1 MRNLAKIFVIVTAF
15 LVMADVAAA
24 MNPVVPFV
32 EISLPRTP
40 IDVGTVWG
48 PGLKYAGGQSIA
60 HVVANCAYRV
70 EASFQTFRHQ
80 GGKAVMSA
88 KDLTV
93 TINGTEIPVGAG
105 RVAIAESPRPTP
117 ASGIDVHFYLKV
129 GVKGLESYPA
139 GRYGGALVLK
149 VMAAP

>member
-1 MRNLAKIFVIVTAF
+1 
-15 LVMADVAAA
+15 MADVGGA
-24 MNPVVPFV
+24 MTPVVPFV
-32 EISLPRTP
+32 QISLPRTP
-40 IDVGTVWG
+40 IDIGTVMG
-48 PGLKYAGGQSIA
+48 PGLQYASGQSVA

-70 EASFQTFRHQ
+70 EASFQTFRHEH
-80 GGKAVMSA
+80 GKAVMSA

-93 TINGTEIPVGAG
+93 TINGTEIPVGTG
-105 RVAIAESPRPTP
+105 RVAIADSPRPTP

-129 GVKGLESYPA
+129 GVTGLESYPA